1 MKVLIVAVLALVA
14 PSALGY
20 DEKYDKLDV
29 DKIIGDDALFTAYTD
44 CMLDKGPCTVEH
56 SEDFKKLL
64 PEVIQTACAKCSGI
78 QKTNV
83 RKTVKALSD
92 KKPDD
97 FAKFRAKFDPKGEY
111 EKDFS
116 AFMLATD

>member
-1 MKVLIVAVLALVA
+1 MKVLVVAVLALVA
-14 PSALGY
+14 PYVLAY
-20 DEKYDKLDV
+20 DEKYDKLNV

-56 SEDFKKLL
+56 SADFKQLL
-64 PEVIQTACAKCSGI
+64 PEVISTACAKCTAI
-78 QKTNV
+78 QRQNV
-83 RKTVKALSD
+83 RKTVKALSE

-97 FAKFRAKFDPKGEY
+97 FTKFRAKFDPNGEY
-111 EKDFS
+111 EKAFS